1 MSDHVTP
8 NFTVEEFHCH
18 SGELYSSLWIVE
30 RLRPLCLVLERLRE
44 ELGHRSITIVS
55 GYRSPSH
62 NAAIGGAKQSQHMAG
77 RAADVTVDG
86 VEPSAVHAALLGL
99 FRAGAIE
106 IGGLGLYPSW
116 VHVDV
121 RPRPQSGHLCQW
133 TGARV
138 GDEVA

>member
-18 SGELYSSLWIVE
+18 SGEPYPSLWVVE

-44 ELGHRSITIVS
+44 ELGHRPISILS
-55 GYRSPSH
+55 GYRTPFH

-77 RAADVTVDG
+77 RAADITVDG
-86 VEPSAVHAALLGL
+86 VEPSAVHAALLAL
-99 FRAGAIE
+99 FRAGTIE
-106 IGGLGLYPSW
+106 IGGLGFYPGW

-121 RPRPQSGHLCQW
+121 RPRPQSGHLCEW
-133 TGARV
+133 SGSRV

>member
-8 NFTVEEFHCH
+8 NFAVEEFHCH
-18 SGELYSSLWIVE
+18 SGELYPSLWIVE

-62 NAAIGGAKQSQHMAG
+62 NAAVGGAKQSQHMAG
-77 RAADVTVDG
+77 RAADITADG
-86 VEPSAVHAALLGL
+86 VEPPAVHAALLAL
-99 FRAGAIE
+99 FRSGAIE
-106 IGGLGLYPSW
+106 IGGLGLYPGW

-121 RPRPQSGHLCQW
+121 RPRPQSGHLCEW
-133 TGARV
+133 SGSRV